1 MYIVVK
7 KVMKSLR
14 NDKPKSTHLH
24 VCLVDS
30 RHCPAE
36 VDIAES
42 EPLAPGTG
50 KKKSIFFFKHYK
62 SEQCHGQK
70 SDHM

>member
-1 MYIVVK
+1 
-7 KVMKSLR
+7 MKSLR

-30 RHCPAE
+30 GHCPAE

-50 KKKSIFFFKHYK
+50 KKKSIFFKHYK
-62 SEQCHGQK
+62 SEQCHDQK

>member
-1 MYIVVK
+1 
-7 KVMKSLR
+7 MKSLR

-50 KKKSIFFFKHYK
+50 KKKCIFSNITNLNNAMIKKVITCSH
-62 SEQCHGQK
+62 
-70 SDHM
+70 